1 MSTPMLRRLQRL
13 EELVNQVVNPEGPKE
28 MILLAVPADDA
39 TAEAKTEFEARCSAA
54 AVRGATVIGL
64 VGVRPGSVIRR
75 PVFGGIHEA
84 PNVAKNQP

>member
-39 TAEAKTEFEARCSAA
+39 TAEAKTEFEAQRLAA
-54 AVRGATVIGL
+54 AERGASVIEL
-64 VGVRPGSVIRR
+64 VGVRPVK
-75 PVFGGIHEA
+75 VA
-84 PNVAKNQP
+84 PI